1 MNEKKQSK
9 SRIEKRAEA
18 EVAVVKA
25 CKTHMQEKV
34 QAMTEQRNVAKA
46 KKSLIEEEIICAA
59 DEGEDEIVIQ
69 RMIEDLSFAEK
80 QIAFSDG
87 MISVFMAVRNVL
99 SDLSIE
105 LDSIL
110 QLQWYKYVI
119 RTIPEKKL
127 PKMLQ
132 SEKQRDLQRVMELT
146 QAILQKVEDKIA
158 ATIQDKA
165 EFERVMTRIKVTAAE
180 QKKKYD
186 GVTSVNVGMAVE
198 EIRQRKK
205 QETARRVQAPIGIMP
220 VPASDRVETVKETQ
234 IKA

>member
-1 MNEKKQSK
+1 MNDKKQSK

-46 KKSLIEEEIICAA
+46 KKSLIEEEIIRAA

-165 EFERVMTRIKVTAAE
+165 EFERVMTRIKATAAE

-186 GVTSVNVGMAVE
+186 GVASVNVGMAVE
-198 EIRQRKK
+198 EIRQRKE
-205 QETARRVQAPIGIMP
+205 QETARRTQAQIGIMP
-220 VPASDRVETVKETQ
+220 VSASDRAETVKETQ